1 VTSEESEKLFQELLT
16 KKNSGGL
23 KTKDRLAIPPQEM
36 PEQDAAARRR
46 NVSEVALG
54 YTEDQARLEAMRCLQ
69 CRNAPCVEGCPV
81 RIRIRDFVGAIAEG
95 DYRKALE
102 IIKENSL
109 LPAVCGRV
117 CPQEVQCQEKCT
129 VGLSLKDVGKAVSI
143 GRLERFV
150 ADWDSKVRGEAVS
163 ALRVAGI
170 LPAIRGQN
178 ALDTKEQGRN
188 ALSPSHLSTFSPSS
202 TPAVA
207 PPTGMKVAII
217 GSGPGGIVAAADTRR
232 AGHDVTVFEAFH
244 KPGGVMVYGI
254 PEFRLPKAIV
264 KEEIETLRKMG
275 VKIVTNFIVGRT
287 RTIEQLM
294 KEDGFD
300 AAYIGVGAG
309 LPSFMNIEGESLVGV
324 YSANEYLTRANLMKA
339 YDFGSGADTP
349 IARSRRV
356 AVVGGGNV
364 AMDSARTA
372 VRLGAEKVYLI
383 YRRTENEMPARV
395 EEVHHAKQEGVEFH
409 LLQNPKRILG
419 DANGSVGAIECLR
432 YELGEPDASGRRR
445 PVAIPGSEFQIDVDT
460 VIIAIGNQANPL
472 IRQTTPGL
480 EFNKWG
486 NIIVDE
492 NCRTSIE
499 GVYAG
504 GDIVLGAAT
513 VILAM
518 GQGRIAAAAM
528 NEYLAR
534 KRESSKS

>member
-1 VTSEESEKLFQELLT
+1 VTDQERQQQLEELLT
-16 KKNSGGL
+16 KQAGGEL
-23 KTKDRLAIPPQEM
+23 KPKDRFAIPPQAM
-36 PEQDAAARRR
+36 PEQDPSVRRR

-54 YTEDQARLEAMRCLQ
+54 YTEMQARLEAMRCLQ
-69 CRNAPCVEGCPV
+69 CKTAPCMQGCPV
-81 RIRIRDFVGAIAEG
+81 QIRIGDFVAAIAEG
-95 DYRKALE
+95 NYAEALSV
-102 IIKENSL
+102 IKENSL

-129 VGLSLKDVGKAVSI
+129 VGLKFKDVDKAVSI

-150 ADWDSKVRGEAVS
+150 ADLDHGQ
-163 ALRVAGI
+163 GT
-170 LPAIRGQN
+170 LPKIA
-178 ALDTKEQGRN
+178 
-188 ALSPSHLSTFSPSS
+188 S
-202 TPAVA
+202 
-207 PPTGMKVAII
+207 PTGKKVAII

-264 KEEIETLRKMG
+264 EEEIETLRKMG
-275 VKIVTNFIVGRT
+275 VEIVTNFIVGRT

-294 KEDGFD
+294 HEDGFD
-300 AAYIGVGAG
+300 AVYIGVGAG
-309 LPSFMNIEGESLVGV
+309 LPSFMGIEGESLVGV

-349 IARSRRV
+349 IAVSKRV

-364 AMDSARTA
+364 AMDAARTA

-383 YRRTENEMPARV
+383 YRRTEKEMPARV
-395 EEVHHAKQEGVEFH
+395 EEVHHAKQEGIEFH
-409 LLQNPKRILG
+409 LLQSPRRILG
-419 DANGSVGAIECLR
+419 DADGNVTAVECLR

-445 PVAIPGSEFQIDVDT
+445 PVAIEGSEFQIELDT

-472 IRQTTPGL
+472 VRQTTPGL

-486 NIIVDE
+486 NIVVDE
-492 NCRTSIE
+492 TCKTSME

-518 GQGRIAAAAM
+518 GQGRTAAAGINA
-528 NEYLAR
+528 YLAD
-534 KRESSKS
+534 K

>member
-1 VTSEESEKLFQELLT
+1 MTSEERKELLQNVLA
-16 KKNSGGL
+16 KRNAGGL

-36 PEQDAAARRR
+36 PEQDATARRR

-54 YTEDQARLEAMRCLQ
+54 YTEEQARLEALRCLQ

-81 RIRIRDFVGAIAEG
+81 RIRIREFVGAIAEG
-95 DYRKALE
+95 NYDQALA

-129 VGLSLKDVGKAVSI
+129 VGLSLKDVSKAVSI

-150 ADWDSKVRGEAVS
+150 AEWRDERIPPS
-163 ALRVAGI
+163 RVAGI
-170 LPAIRGQN
+170 PSTGSGQALPASRGQD
-178 ALDTKEQGRN
+178 ALVTV
-188 ALSPSHLSTFSPSS
+188 
-202 TPAVA
+202 PAVA

-232 AGHDVTVFEAFH
+232 AGHEVTVFEAFH

-264 KEEIETLRKMG
+264 QQEIETLRKMG

-300 AAYIGVGAG
+300 AVYIGVGAG
-309 LPSFMNIEGESLVGV
+309 LPTFMNIEGESLVGV

-339 YDFGSGADTP
+339 YQFGSGADTP
-349 IARSRRV
+349 IARSKRV

-383 YRRTENEMPARV
+383 YRRTEKEMPARV
-395 EEVHHAKQEGVEFH
+395 EEVHHAKQEGVNFH
-409 LLQNPKRILG
+409 LLENPKRILG
-419 DANGSVGAIECLR
+419 DANGSVVAVECLR

-445 PVAIPGSEFQIDVDT
+445 PVAIDGSEFQIDVDT

-480 EFNKWG
+480 QFNKWG

-492 NCRTSIE
+492 SCKTSME

-528 NEYLAR
+528 NEYLAK
-534 KRESSKS
+534 KRECRMS